1 MPSLIRSASKILSH
15 AANTSDATFDMVIE
29 TTTDNE
35 LFTIRCHTV
44 GTFNATIDWGDG
56 TTSTVTSY
64 NDANLTH
71 TYASASEH
79 TISISGTFPSIYMH
93 AAANNSRNKVKRVL
107 NFGNVGWQNLY
118 RAFYGCENM
127 TSFVSKNCDTS
138 SVTNMDSMFHDCT
151 SVTTLDVGGFNTSS
165 VTSMYAMIHNCSIT
179 SLDVSNWDTSSVRNM
194 SYVISNNS
202 NLTSVDVSNWDTS
215 SVTNMHSMF
224 REMTALTTCDVSNW
238 DTSSVTDMSNIF
250 SSCVVLTTLDVSGFN
265 TSSVTNMSNMFYIC
279 YNLTTIDVS
288 NWNTSSAT
296 TMSGMFQACYDV
308 TSLDVSGFNTS
319 LVTNMYAMFYRCRAV
334 TAGLD
339 VSSFDTSL
347 VTRMEYMFQEL
358 GTDNGASIDIIGVEN
373 FDIEVLIQQAL
384 RNFMVGVAIPT
395 ARYDALLINWD
406 AQDPF
411 DGMFPN
417 FGSSQY
423 TAGGTAAA
431 ARANLISTDGWAIS
445 DGGTA

>member
-29 TTTDNE
+29 TTTVNE
-35 LFTIRCHTV
+35 LFTIQCHNG

-93 AAANNSRNKVKRVL
+93 IAANNSRLKIKRVL

-118 RAFYGCENM
+118 QAFYNCNNI
-127 TSFVSKNCDTS
+127 TTFVSGNCDTS
-138 SVTNMDSMFHDCT
+138 NVTNMDSMFHNCT
-151 SVTTLDVGGFNTSS
+151 SITTLDVGGFNTSS
-165 VTSMYAMIHNCSIT
+165 VTSMYAMIHNTSIT

-194 SYVISNNS
+194 SYVISKNS

-215 SVTNMHSMF
+215 SVTNMDSMF
-224 REMTALTTCDVSNW
+224 RENTVLTTCDVSNF
-238 DTSSVTDMSNIF
+238 DTSSVTAMN
-250 SSCVVLTTLDVSGFN
+250 
-265 TSSVTNMSNMFYIC
+265 
-279 YNLTTIDVS
+279 
-288 NWNTSSAT
+288 
-296 TMSGMFQACYDV
+296 GMFQDCNDV

-319 LVTNMYAMFYRCRAV
+319 LVTNMYAMFYRCRAA

-423 TAGGTAAA
+423 TAGGTAAT

>member
-29 TTTDNE
+29 TTTVNE
-35 LFTIRCHTV
+35 LFTIQCHNV

-93 AAANNSRNKVKRVL
+93 IAANNSRLKIKRVL

-118 RAFYGCENM
+118 QAFYNCNNI
-127 TSFVSKNCDTS
+127 TTFVSGNCDTS
-138 SVTNMDSMFHDCT
+138 SVTNMDSMFHNCT
-151 SVTTLDVGGFNTSS
+151 SITTLDVGGFNTSS
-165 VTSMYAMIHNCSIT
+165 VTSMYAMIHNTSIT

-194 SYVISNNS
+194 SYVISKNS

-224 REMTALTTCDVSNW
+224 KDNTALTTCDVSNW
-238 DTSSVTDMSNIF
+238 DTSSVTNMSNIF
-250 SSCVVLTTLDVSGFN
+250 YSCVALTTINVSGFN
-265 TSSVTNMSNMFYIC
+265 TSSATNIG
-279 YNLTTIDVS
+279 
-288 NWNTSSAT
+288 
-296 TMSGMFQACYDV
+296 GMFQNCPSV

-411 DGMFPN
+411 GGMFPN

-423 TAGGTAAA
+423 TAGGTAAT